1 MHFFE
6 LRNFRH
12 FVLYLFPAL
21 VFVFLFAVSLAFMFF
36 KRRDSEEREKRIT
49 ETYIGEI
56 EERNAPF
63 PLIAFLT
70 ILGTVLWLFLYILL
84 TGVLGV
90 RI

>member
-6 LRNFRH
+6 LRNFQH

-21 VFVFLFAVSLAFMFF
+21 TFVFLFAASLAFMFF
-36 KRRDSEEREKRIT
+36 RRRDSEEREQRIT
-49 ETYIGEI
+49 QTYLGEI

-70 ILGTVLWLFLYILL
+70 ILGTVLWLFLYILF

-90 RI
+90 KI

>member
-1 MHFFE
+1 
-6 LRNFRH
+6 
-12 FVLYLFPAL
+12 
-21 VFVFLFAVSLAFMFF
+21 MFF
-36 KRRDSEEREKRIT
+36 RRRDSEKREKRIT

>member
-21 VFVFLFAVSLAFMFF
+21 TFLFLFAAALAFMFF
-36 KRRDSEEREKRIT
+36 RRRDSEEREKRIT
-49 ETYIGEI
+49 ETYLGEI

-63 PLIAFLT
+63 PLIAFLI
-70 ILGTVLWLFLYILL
+70 ILGTVLWGFFYILF

-90 RI
+90 KI

>member
-6 LRNFRH
+6 LRNFQH
-12 FVLYLFPAL
+12 FVLYLFPGL
-21 VFVFLFAVSLAFMFF
+21 IFVFLFAAALAFSVF
-36 KRRDSEEREKRIT
+36 RGRDSEEREKRIIQ
-49 ETYIGEI
+49 TYIGEF

-70 ILGTVLWLFLYILL
+70 ILGTVLWLFLYILF

-90 RI
+90 KI

>member
-6 LRNFRH
+6 LRNFQH

-21 VFVFLFAVSLAFMFF
+21 IFVFLFAVALAFMFF
-36 KRRDSEEREKRIT
+36 RKRDSEERGKRIV
-49 ETYIGEI
+49 ETYLGEI

-63 PLIAFLT
+63 PLIAFL
-70 ILGTVLWLFLYILL
+70 IMLGTVLWLFFYILF

-90 RI
+90 KI